1 MNALDAPTLGARGTR
16 VSVTRMLEDQYLFL
30 YAFSL
35 TALQDSEVAQ
45 EITIATLSEAVA
57 RELDKRPFRETRLAL
72 LRIALSTGLA
82 SGQDATGGEYPAV
95 AGFGIP
101 PGPLSRSIHLDLAV
115 ALNRSWLRDA
125 LESLTQEERQLMYLA
140 HVAQL
145 GYRDIAFVFDRSEA
159 EVIVA
164 MSRLQLRILDY
175 LACRSSTPSEA
186 PDGN

>member
-1 MNALDAPTLGARGTR
+1 MNALDAPTLGARGAR
-16 VSVTRMLEDQYLFL
+16 ASVTRMLEDQYLFL

-35 TALQDSEVAQ
+35 TALQDSEAAQ

-57 RELDKRPFRETRLAL
+57 RELDKRPLPEARLAL

-82 SGQDATGGEYPAV
+82 SRLDATSGEYPAV
-95 AGFGIP
+95 AGFDIA

-125 LESLTQEERQLMYLA
+125 LELLTQKERQLMYLA

-145 GYRDIAFVFDRSEA
+145 GYRDIAFVFEQSET
-159 EVIVA
+159 EVIAA

-175 LACRSSTPSEA
+175 LACRSSNPAETR
-186 PDGN
+186 DGN